1 MCDENEPKC
10 VAARSYS
17 SGIAHFDVLPQAVR
31 GEIIR
36 SMETTPHPAAQA
48 RFERARSDLL
58 SLLLRGFES
67 GGDGFAGAE
76 AAWLEAL
83 ADDYLFGAGH
93 GDAEVKE
100 AWAAFYGRVSG
111 ACRR

>member
-1 MCDENEPKC
+1 M
-10 VAARSYS
+10 
-17 SGIAHFDVLPQAVR
+17 
-31 GEIIR
+31 
-36 SMETTPHPAAQA
+36 
-48 RFERARSDLL
+48 
-58 SLLLRGFES
+58 LLRGFEAD
-67 GGDGFAGAE
+67 GDGFAGAE

-100 AWAAFYGRVSG
+100 AWSGFYGRVSG

>member
-1 MCDENEPKC
+1 MGLNNPAMKTP
-10 VAARSYS
+10 VHPMRIRLART
-17 SGIAHFDVLPQAVR
+17 R
-31 GEIIR
+31 G
-36 SMETTPHPAAQA
+36 M
-48 RFERARSDLL
+48 LL
-58 SLLLRGFES
+58 TLLRGFEAD
-67 GGDGFAGAE
+67 GKGFAGAQ

-111 ACRR
+111 ARRR

>member
-1 MCDENEPKC
+1 M
-10 VAARSYS
+10 
-17 SGIAHFDVLPQAVR
+17 G
-31 GEIIR
+31 
-36 SMETTPHPAAQA
+36 TTSHPTAQV

-58 SLLLRGFES
+58 SLLLRGLEA

>member
-1 MCDENEPKC
+1 M
-10 VAARSYS
+10 
-17 SGIAHFDVLPQAVR
+17 PQAVR
-31 GEIIR
+31 GIIIR
-36 SMETTPHPAAQA
+36 SMETTPRPAAQV
-48 RFERARSDLL
+48 RFDRARSDLL
-58 SLLLRGFES
+58 SLLLRGFEA
-67 GGDGFAGAE
+67 DGKGVAGAQ

-111 ACRR
+111 ARRR

>member
-1 MCDENEPKC
+1 
-10 VAARSYS
+10 
-17 SGIAHFDVLPQAVR
+17 
-31 GEIIR
+31 
-36 SMETTPHPAAQA
+36 METTPHPAAQA
-48 RFERARSDLL
+48 RFDRARSDLL
-58 SLLLRGFES
+58 ALLRRFDPSPGGF
-67 GGDGFAGAE
+67 GGAE

-100 AWAAFYGRVSG
+100 AWAAFCGRASG